1 MGGMHLLLGLSA
13 NSVSAKE
20 RPTRPWPVSP
30 PCWDNTLVIYGVR
43 ISPEVERVPFHSG
56 LFAYLFCYP
65 QVPGTRSGQS
75 KCKAGLCG
83 GCEAGG
89 GC

>member
-1 MGGMHLLLGLSA
+1 MHLLLGLSA

-30 PCWDNTLVIYGVR
+30 PCWANTLAIYVVR

-65 QVPGTRSGQS
+65 QVLGTRSWHSTAKQACAVAARLEG
-75 KCKAGLCG
+75 AVD
-83 GCEAGG
+83 
-89 GC
+89 